1 MPLMPGKRG
10 TGICPCAVTSSMA
23 GGSRNQ
29 SRWAMRCFTASREV
43 FEPSTASRIFMRA
56 FYDLVYLR
64 PACSSTS
71 SFPPTARRSP
81 RTVFADYEKAAKAH
95 AKRALALIE
104 REAAKA
110 GVRGASR
117 VVEEMQPWQ
126 GILKAARKGKCD
138 AIVMASH
145 GRGGLG
151 GLILGSQT
159 ARVLAH
165 SKLPVL
171 VIR

>member
-1 MPLMPGKRG
+1 LFKHLLIPTDGSALAAKGVRAGVKLARALGARVSGVYVIQPYIAPIYADAAPYVPG
-10 TGICPCAVTSSMA
+10 
-23 GGSRNQ
+23 
-29 SRWAMRCFTASREV
+29 
-43 FEPSTASRIFMRA
+43 
-56 FYDLVYLR
+56 
-64 PACSSTS
+64 
-71 SFPPTARRSP
+71 
-81 RTVFADYEKAAKAH
+81 TVFADYEKAAKAH

-151 GLILGSQT
+151 GVILGSQT